1 MVYQMVIYFMI
12 RKSKD
17 GALQCNWRDYLYI
30 SDIMLQLRPEK
41 VFFSYK
47 NEKDELGFEDL
58 PWKKSK
64 VRITFSKFVKR
75 FVKI

>member
-1 MVYQMVIYFMI
+1 MVYQLVIYFMI

-17 GALQCNWRDYLYI
+17 GALRCNWRDYLYI

-47 NEKDELGFEDL
+47 NEKDELGLEDL

-64 VRITFSKFVKR
+64 VGITFSKFVKR